1 MTDLTGVLESKLGEL
16 KKSKGEDALSF
27 DDISNIIVDV
37 IKGMEGQPLEGSVI
51 YKELSSIRD
60 AIDEAKGETEVILND
75 DGSTIPDAGLQLD
88 AVIKASEDAA
98 NDIIDAASEIMDLA
112 PDHEKVQ
119 EQAMKIIE
127 KCDFGDI
134 SRQRLVKVVSH
145 LDNIETRLTKLF
157 DALKMERKKP
167 EEKKCEDGSTS
178 LSGPQLDAEAPSQ
191 DDIDAIFDSF

>member
-167 EEKKCEDGSTS
+167 EEKKCEDGATS